1 MASENKIILRRSGEP
16 DKMGNSDNDNDNDDD
31 DDDNNNDN
39 VDVNDNPM
47 AEIK

>member
-16 DKMGNSDNDNDNDDD
+16 DKMGNSDNDNTND

-39 VDVNDNPM
+39 VDGNDNPM